1 MIDAFEIPELNTS
14 EGHLLVDRLLEATVD
29 AALLVDR
36 ELRTLYL
43 TAGFTELTGQK
54 FSDCQGKHISALKI
68 GDYGPVEAVLASGTR
83 RMGVTMQ
90 IGGQLL
96 LTNII
101 PVKWENQVTGAV
113 VMVLFRS
120 MAVLKRAII
129 EQERMY
135 PREAPATRQE
145 GYSFGDYIGDSP
157 MILTLIEQCHRI
169 AHSSHPVL
177 LMGETGVGKEILA
190 GGIYQ
195 EYSGGKDIPFIKIN
209 CSAIPKDLL
218 ESELFGHEKGAFT
231 GAASTKKGKFEL
243 AAGGVLLLDEIGEM
257 DLSLQSKLLRVLEER
272 EFERIGG
279 TRTIP
284 LTAKIIASTN
294 ENLKQ
299 MAANRQFRMDL
310 YYRLSVFEINIP
322 PLRAHKQD
330 LPKLIE
336 HFQKLDHLDLEFTP
350 DARDMMFHYNWP
362 GNVRELRNVLT
373 RLHFLY
379 PNTVIDQ
386 QHIYSATGE
395 MFHLVQLEDY
405 HSGEEMPPPTQAQTH
420 YDKEGNLLSAEM
432 PSTPAPSPSP
442 AAATPASAQ
451 EPILTL
457 SQMEEKHIR
466 STLAAVGQNYSEAAR
481 LLGISRSTLYGKVK
495 KYGIA

>member
-1 MIDAFEIPELNTS
+1 MTDAFEIPMLDTA
-14 EGHLLVDRLLEATVD
+14 EGHLLVNRLLEAAVD

-36 ELRTLYL
+36 QMRILYL
-43 TAGFTELTGQK
+43 TEGFSTLTGQHQK
-54 FSDCQGKHISALKI
+54 DYEGKAATTLKI
-68 GDYGPVEAVLASGTR
+68 GDISPLQAVLDSGVR

-101 PVKWENQVTGAV
+101 PVKWKNEVTGAV

-120 MAVLKRAII
+120 MAVLKRAIS
-129 EQERMY
+129 EQERMF
-135 PREAPATRQE
+135 PAAIPSARQE
-145 GYSFGDYIGDSP
+145 GYSFADFIGDSP
-157 MILTLIEQCHRI
+157 AILTLIEQCHRI
-169 AHSSHPVL
+169 AHSPHPVL

-195 EYSGGKDIPFIKIN
+195 EYSGGKDLPFIKIN
-209 CSAIPKDLL
+209 CSAIPRDLL

-231 GAASTKKGKFEL
+231 GAASMKKGKFEL

-299 MAANRQFRMDL
+299 MAANKQFRMDL
-310 YYRLSVFEINIP
+310 YYRLSVFEISIP

-330 LPKLIE
+330 IPKLID
-336 HFQKLDHLDLEFTP
+336 HFQRLDSLDLEFTQ

-386 QHIYSATGE
+386 QHIYNATGE

-405 HSGEEMPPPTQAQTH
+405 RGGEDMPPPTQDQAH
-420 YDKEGNLLSAEM
+420 YDRDGNLVSVDKL
-432 PSTPAPSPSP
+432 P
-442 AAATPASAQ
+442 AAASSDTPAAPKTDTDLLS
-451 EPILTL
+451 L
-457 SQMEEKHIR
+457 SQLEASHIR
-466 STLAAVGQNYSEAAR
+466 TVLESVGGNYSEAAR
-481 LLGISRSTLYGKVK
+481 ILGISRSTLYGKMK
-495 KYGIA
+495 KYNIS

>member
-1 MIDAFEIPELNTS
+1 MTDAFEIPALDTED
-14 EGHLLVDRLLEATVD
+14 GHILVDRLLEAAVD
-29 AALLVDR
+29 AALLVDKDMR
-36 ELRTLYL
+36 ILYL
-43 TAGFTELTGQK
+43 TEGFATLTGQHQ
-54 FSDCQGKHISALKI
+54 DDYVGKSAGTLKI
-68 GDYGPVEAVLASGTR
+68 GDTSPIRAVLDSGVR
-83 RMGVTMQ
+83 RMGVTMK

-101 PVKWENQVTGAV
+101 PVKWEGKVTGAV
-113 VMVLFRS
+113 MMVLFRS
-120 MAVLKRAII
+120 MAVLKRAIS
-129 EQERMY
+129 EQERMF
-135 PREAPATRQE
+135 PTAAPTVRQE
-145 GYSFGDYIGDSP
+145 GYSFADYIGDSP
-157 MILTLIEQCHRI
+157 AILTMIEQCHRI
-169 AHSSHPVL
+169 AHSPHPVL

-195 EYSGGKDIPFIKIN
+195 EYSGGKNLPFIKIN
-209 CSAIPKDLL
+209 CSAIPRDLL

-231 GAASTKKGKFEL
+231 GAASMKKGKFEL

-299 MAANRQFRMDL
+299 MAANKQFRMDL
-310 YYRLSVFEINIP
+310 YYRLSVFEISIP

-330 LPKLIE
+330 IPKLIA
-336 HFQKLDHLDLEFTP
+336 HFQRVDALNLEFTQ

-362 GNVRELRNVLT
+362 GNVRELRNILT

-386 QHIYSATGE
+386 QHIYNATGE
-395 MFHLVQLEDY
+395 MFHLVKLEDY
-405 HSGEEMPPPTQAQTH
+405 HGGEEMPPPTQGQVH
-420 YDKEGNLLSAEM
+420 YDRDGNLVSVETLSA
-432 PSTPAPSPSP
+432 PAP
-442 AAATPASAQ
+442 AASQTCAELLS
-451 EPILTL
+451 L
-457 SQMEEKHIR
+457 SQLEAVHIR
-466 STLAAVGQNYSEAAR
+466 AVLDAVQGNYSEAAR
-481 LLGISRSTLYGKVK
+481 ILGISRSTLYGKLK
-495 KYGIA
+495 KYGLS